1 MSMQTTMQSYT
12 TGILEELSR
21 AVQAVDEASV
31 NALIA
36 QIVRADRILVAGAGR
51 SGLMMR
57 AFAMRLMHL
66 GFNAYVVGETV
77 TPGLGENGL
86 LIIGSGS
93 GETKSLVAMAEKA
106 RAIGASVAA
115 ITIHPGSTIGEL
127 AHTIVQIPAA
137 SKENTSLARAT
148 IQPMGALF
156 EQSLLIIFD
165 AIILQL
171 MGTGE
176 VDNTAM
182 LGRHANLE

>member
-1 MSMQTTMQSYT
+1 MHDQAA
-12 TGILEELSR
+12 GILEELAR
-21 AVQAVDEASV
+21 TVQAVDEASV

-36 QIVRADRILVAGAGR
+36 QIIRADRIMVAGAGR

-106 RAIGASVAA
+106 RVIGASVAA
-115 ITIHPGSTIGEL
+115 ITIHQGSTIGEL
-127 AHTIVQIPAA
+127 ADTIVQVPAA
-137 SKENTSLARAT
+137 SKENTSQMRAT

-156 EQSLLIIFD
+156 EQTLLILFD
-165 AIILQL
+165 AVILQ
-171 MGTGE
+171 MMSIE
-176 VDNTAM
+176 QIDNTAM
-182 LGRHANLE
+182 FGRHANLE